1 MDPGVLKSIPLFAS
15 LSDGEREHVARL
27 ADEVD
32 VPAGKHLIEEG
43 EIGWEFFVL
52 ESGAAEVRIGDEV
65 VATLGAGDF
74 FGEVALREEE
84 HRRTA
89 SVATTEEATLI
100 VMTGQAFRT
109 IEADMPQVA
118 ERIQEAVAGYRSA

>member
-1 MDPGVLKSIPLFAS
+1 MDAARLNAIPLFGG
-15 LSDGEREHVARL
+15 LSRKERELVARL

-65 VATLGAGDF
+65 VATLGPGDF
-74 FGEVALREEE
+74 FGEVALKEEA

-89 SVATTEEATLI
+89 SVSTTEPSVLV

-109 IEADMPQVA
+109 VEGDMPEVA
-118 ERIQEAVAGYRSA
+118 TKIQEACASYRR